1 MRPDLDFS
9 TKPTLRGQRV
19 TLRPLRAEDA
29 EVMAQILSDPQVR
42 LLTGSVETTAE
53 AGEPQP
59 LDDALVQWYATRAE
73 QADRLDL
80 AIEDTSG
87 HVVGEVV
94 LNDVDRGTRTCNLR
108 VLIGPAG
115 RDRGLGTEAVGLVTA
130 YGIQGLGLD
139 RITLEVFEF
148 NPRGR
153 RVYDKVGYVE
163 TGRRE
168 GALVVDGVG
177 VAAIDMAV
185 SASTWTGFPPRQDGD
200 RR

>member
-1 MRPDLDFS
+1 MPADLDFS

-19 TLRPLRAEDA
+19 TLRPLRADDA

-42 LLTGSVETTAE
+42 LLTGSVESTAE
-53 AGEPQP
+53 AAEPQP
-59 LDDALVQWYATRAE
+59 LDDTLVQWYATRAE
-73 QADRLDL
+73 QVDRLDL
-80 AIEDTSG
+80 AIEDPSG
-87 HVVGEVV
+87 QLVREVV
-94 LNDVDRGTRTCNLR
+94 LNDVDRGARTCNPR

-139 RITLEVFEF
+139 RITLEVLEF
-148 NPRGR
+148 NPRAR

-168 GALVVDGVG
+168 EALVVDGVG

-185 SASTWTGFPPRQDGD
+185 SASTWTGFPAREDGD
-200 RR
+200 GR